1 MSRDVLVSDI
11 MTHKVICANL
21 NNKLSQVLD
30 FFSIFKIQHLPVLDD
45 EKIVGIISNKD
56 VLEFINIH
64 LKKSESLTE
73 SYLDNNFSLESI
85 MTKNPITIRP
95 DALIDE
101 VFQQLAPGNIQ
112 CMIVESNGIL
122 KGIITTKDLIRFHV
136 SGFNTNHDSFTTG
149 ASGFGV

>member
-136 SGFNTNHDSFTTG
+136 SGFNTNRDSFTTG